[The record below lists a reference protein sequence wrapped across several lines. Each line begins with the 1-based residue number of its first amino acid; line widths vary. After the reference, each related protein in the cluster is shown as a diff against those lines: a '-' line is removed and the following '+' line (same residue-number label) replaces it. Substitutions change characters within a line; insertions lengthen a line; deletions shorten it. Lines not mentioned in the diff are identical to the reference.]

1 MEKHILIANGIVLLI
16 SLIMIAIAFKK
27 ESKFWTKLKF
37 YIVELI
43 AMASNKPSYFSLKRC
58 HQIWAMYLFFAGWLK
73 ILHMMIVN
81 DIATPSAFN
90 INDYLIWAAPLLAI
104 GGYYNAVTQKEKLIE
119 NKNQTVSDTE
129 VK

>member
-1 MEKHILIANGIVLLI
+1 MEKHILIANGIVLFI

-43 AMASNKPSYFSLKRC
+43 AMCSNKPSYFSLKRS
-58 HQIWAMYLFFAGWLK
+58 HQIWSMYLFFAGWAK
-73 ILHMMIVN
+73 ILHMMIAN
-81 DIATPSAFN
+81 DIANPSAFN
-90 INDYLIWAAPLLAI
+90 INSYMIWSVPLLAI
-104 GGYYNAVTQKEKLIE
+104 GGYYNQVTQKEKLIE
-119 NKNQTVSDTE
+119 NKDQKIVDTE